1 MSEFNWPPEGPR
13 VKYRGLQD
21 RLMSCFRAASIGV
34 GAAAELQVTV
44 AESLGDQPES
54 GRSKPRSEDHHDLIR
69 RMALVY
75 GVTLLESMVKDY
87 TRFLM
92 VVDQTRRKPLLSLP
106 PTNENRELQWWH
118 RDESLEKLKKSVW
131 KSQLRKWSLAVRN
144 GEDRRYRNKAK
155 HAAAVRAVGGA
166 ASDFPH
172 WRVLMASIAVRNCII
187 HSDGLMNDIQYR
199 RTPLCDVAKE
209 PSWGTGLIFDLFSAL
224 DLFNNRLS
232 EICLAGK

>member
-1 MSEFNWPPEGPR
+1 
-13 VKYRGLQD
+13 
-21 RLMSCFRAASIGV
+21 MSCFKAASIGV
-34 GAAAELQVTV
+34 GAAAELQVSV
-44 AESLGDQPES
+44 ANDLR
-54 GRSKPRSEDHHDLIR
+54 GRSESAEPNPHSKDNHDLIR

-92 VVDQTRRKPLLSLP
+92 VVDHVRRKPLLTVSQA
-106 PTNENRELQWWH
+106 NGAREPQWWH

-131 KSQLRKWSLAVRN
+131 KNQVRKWSLAVRN

-155 HAAAVRAVGGA
+155 HAAATRAVGGA
-166 ASDFPH
+166 ASDFDH

-187 HSDGLMNDIQYR
+187 HSDGLMNDIQYKK
-199 RTPLCDVAKE
+199 TPLCDVAEE
-209 PSWGTGLIFDLFSAL
+209 PSWDTGLIFDLFSAL

-232 EICLAGK
+232 EICLEGK